1 MLCGLFV
8 DHKGEELQSLLET
21 DFSLSSFKKNS
32 DVKNPF
38 FIELDNLEV
47 VQVEETDDLFGYTY
61 TGVLTQDYDVL
72 PYRLN
77 YIGKSKKLSEGKS
90 FSAIVLP
97 LGYSTYETVNGGK
110 DWAFTGWIMS
120 VE

>member
-47 VQVEETDDLFGYTY
+47 VQVEETD
-61 TGVLTQDYDVL
+61 V
-72 PYRLN
+72 
-77 YIGKSKKLSEGKS
+77 S
-90 FSAIVLP
+90 
-97 LGYSTYETVNGGK
+97 
-110 DWAFTGWIMS
+110 
-120 VE
+120 